1 MGNFGCAVCCY
12 IYLFK
17 WVFLLKK
24 EGAFSRNSLQLHLN
38 EKNLTYLR
46 LFSWIVTIA
55 TTPNSISSGIKC
67 AGNNRCGGFC
77 VDVEKFKSTRI
88 ILSLTI
94 INWKLNISTNWHH
107 KIWYYY
113 LCITVWWGKNLIST
127 LLEDSLSPKLPFN
140 LAHLVF
146 TSFLPDL

>member
-1 MGNFGCAVCCY
+1 MRNLGVQFAII

-24 EGAFSRNSLQLHLN
+24 EGAFSRKSLQLHLN

-46 LFSWIVTIA
+46 LFSWIVTIG

-67 AGNNRCGGFC
+67 AGNRCGGFC

-107 KIWYYY
+107 KIRYYY
-113 LCITVWWGKNLIST
+113 FCITVLWGKTLISS
-127 LLEDSLSPKLPFN
+127 LFEDPPPCTK
-140 LAHLVF
+140 
-146 TSFLPDL
+146 FLIPSIHIWG